1 MLARTR
7 SDSFVHLCVYACCCA
22 AVFVIA
28 EKSLLGGAD
37 EHSALYT
44 VSDAKIPATG
54 LGAYIANEISSNVVA
69 ALAETAPK
77 SIAHIQVGA
86 SPLNISGESLCTLN
100 ISLLYVLCIDHCAEL
115 VRCCLRCLLAA
126 H

>member
-1 MLARTR
+1 VVVTT
-7 SDSFVHLCVYACCCA
+7 
-22 AVFVIA
+22 

-77 SIAHIQVGA
+77 SIAHIQVGT
-86 SPLNISGESLCTLN
+86 SPFENYNMGPSLCKVN
-100 ISLLYVLCIDHCAEL
+100 IILLLVLCMVACVVHRTLFAVLVSSAEA
-115 VRCCLRCLLAA
+115 VTQQFSR
-126 H
+126 

>member
-1 MLARTR
+1 MH
-7 SDSFVHLCVYACCCA
+7 V
-22 AVFVIA
+22 AVFVTT
-28 EKSLLGGAD
+28 EKSLLGTAG

-86 SPLNISGESLCTLN
+86 SPLNITTWRVTVQTRHNAIVRSVQRALC
-100 ISLLYVLCIDHCAEL
+100 
-115 VRCCLRCLLAA
+115 
-126 H
+126 